1 MSTQLAAY
9 ERQDLELEKISIGLE
24 NIISI
29 LAVIKQ
35 SPVIDKSMAK
45 DLENEY
51 PGIITT
57 KASLESFSDT
67 LSAKGH
73 SIALESI
80 KDRLRTMRDAIVKAF
95 KNAVKKFKEW
105 LDSIFRKSKDTSKE
119 AKQKNDESSQAHA
132 TATALI
138 EKHSDGIAVALN
150 AKSNGAHLTAHD
162 IADVINNAAA
172 EILAKHTSKLILFML
187 KENTKIGQDEVKYL
201 QHFDKDAQRLPA
213 LFTDIAHK
221 IDTLVS
227 DINSGKITNESD
239 LSIYTVDIISFLE
252 LDDANAS
259 DKSED
264 VIKSAEQ
271 AATIIKQALNEMVA
285 APAFPEMTAEDL
297 RGRNSELS
305 LLWEKLSLINLQ
317 IDHYEH
323 MSRVIQPIDKI
334 ENSLTHLEA
343 SVGKIQNAEGNSR
356 GIATAIDNLR
366 GCFKVAHLFLMSSK
380 IAYDESI
387 RFSKV
392 LHKASFMQVKHLV
405 EALATLPEGDKIIS
419 EMKKLAIVHSTGA
432 SLEDEDDSYDDLSHD
447 VPDEDY
453 DSVAAAFTEFDS
465 EEDDEDHLTISNES
479 IGDKIKEG
487 AKAAYQKI
495 KQLLQKLVDWIK
507 KIFTGSS
514 AASDSR
520 ENDAAASAHQETR
533 EEYAQE
539 TSKES
544 VEETAEVMRQ
554 KEEELKAAAAAEE
567 ARKLAEARDKYEKV
581 MEMLS
586 PASTNNKNSIL
597 MQVAKAIADKGLLSL
612 ACSSFKNDIDFDKII
627 TELVDTHSS
636 VEAAVNLLFKLALSA
651 SKDKTPI
658 DVFKEQFKYEKPSGK
673 GVILGP
679 KLESVL
685 ETISIDFTYTSKLY
699 LGSVGLYA
707 NKKWG
712 SKMDAIDILDIIR
725 HNALGQNMVYLTRDG
740 KINEGTVKNASDIDA
755 IEKSISRGSEEFL
768 RIPFERTEKFF
779 TTINSALISALAKK
793 RVYDLKA
800 ISMPIVNEESAGD
813 YVSVVTPYILKLI
826 TFDISVIKT
835 LGLLTRLPRRLV
847 RAAKVMTSLEK
858 QRLSFAKD
866 LHEQIDALK
875 RNKHVTAADIAVLNK
890 KLADVEYKYTELYS
904 KS

>member
-29 LAVIKQ
+29 LAVVKQ

-67 LSAKGH
+67 LSTKGH

-119 AKQKNDESSQAHA
+119 AKQKNDESAQAHA
-132 TATALI
+132 AATALI

-150 AKSNGAHLTAHD
+150 AKSNGVHLTAHD

-187 KENTKIGQDEVKYL
+187 KENAKIGQDEVKYL

-271 AATIIKQALNEMVA
+271 AATLIKQALNEMVA
-285 APAFPEMTAEDL
+285 APAFPDMTAEDL

-432 SLEDEDDSYDDLSHD
+432 SLEDEDDAYDDLSHE

-453 DSVAAAFTEFDS
+453 DAVAAAFTEFDT

-479 IGDKIKEG
+479 IGGKIKEG
-487 AKAAYQKI
+487 IKAAYEKVKSLIERFFNWVKEFFSKANPKDTAVRAKKTKDQADQTEEDINNAAKDVDANTDNIDRLTAQQVEKI
-495 KQLLQKLVDWIK
+495 K
-507 KIFTGSS
+507 
-514 AASDSR
+514 
-520 ENDAAASAHQETR
+520 AH
-533 EEYAQE
+533 
-539 TSKES
+539 
-544 VEETAEVMRQ
+544 
-554 KEEELKAAAAAEE
+554 
-567 ARKLAEARDKYEKV
+567 
-581 MEMLS
+581 
-586 PASTNNKNSIL
+586 
-597 MQVAKAIADKGLLSL
+597 
-612 ACSSFKNDIDFDKII
+612 
-627 TELVDTHSS
+627 
-636 VEAAVNLLFKLALSA
+636 
-651 SKDKTPI
+651 
-658 DVFKEQFKYEKPSGK
+658 
-673 GVILGP
+673 
-679 KLESVL
+679 L
-685 ETISIDFTYTSKLY
+685 ETIGHAKDKNFFNRFMSAIKYRNVASFMADIKSHDPMDMSQLVMSCRKGLETIDGEIAAL
-699 LGSVGLYA
+699 
-707 NKKWG
+707 
-712 SKMDAIDILDIIR
+712 IDSFRKAVTARKTLRNCEICITIIR
-725 HNALGQNMVYLTRDG
+725 
-740 KINEGTVKNASDIDA
+740 
-755 IEKSISRGSEEFL
+755 
-768 RIPFERTEKFF
+768 
-779 TTINSALISALAKK
+779 
-793 RVYDLKA
+793 
-800 ISMPIVNEESAGD
+800 
-813 YVSVVTPYILKLI
+813 
-826 TFDISVIKT
+826 
-835 LGLLTRLPRRLV
+835 
-847 RAAKVMTSLEK
+847 
-858 QRLSFAKD
+858 
-866 LHEQIDALK
+866 
-875 RNKHVTAADIAVLNK
+875 
-890 KLADVEYKYTELYS
+890 
-904 KS
+904 